1 MRNLNRFF
9 ILAETLFLSVAAF
22 AQGRLV
28 STPIVEAIESGKF
41 YMKVSMDLGGRK
53 ATVEMASRAGVT
65 MSRTQMPGMDAVTLA
80 AGGVVYQLD
89 EKSKTWTQGMGMVPV
104 PGRMNFVRQ
113 GTCKVGGQNGWYF
126 DEYAADGATITFYYN
141 SDKVAIIDLGD
152 PQIGPMA
159 MQSFSP
165 TIPKHM
171 YFCVGN
177 DWTGEGIAPPRCA
190 SRWTDDG
197 PAIELACGGNL
208 GRIAISGKQTG
219 GGVAASSLASTPEV
233 TVARSDMSITEA
245 GILRAFEQLR
255 TESEGKT
262 PEQIARD
269 VMDFNSKAGE
279 MMLFGVVTG
288 EMIEMAI
295 ARCKVYPHPSLLTT
309 TGNMLLVAEDPKT
322 ALEYFEDA
330 AKLEPNFE
338 EPLYGQIE
346 CLLDMGQ
353 VEKARKVVPKVI
365 EVTAK
370 RRKPDGKAWLYKAM
384 LDAQRSPVEAAGA
397 LFKSLALGYFG
408 ENTVS
413 LISSL
418 LNEIDRAEMNASI
431 DEQDFMSM
439 IDKVFTPENLE
450 NIRKGVTYGDD
461 DFFPADDASFNATP
475 AGDLEANRSNNAR
488 IAGDYETRGNQHWA
502 KAEKATQKSIAVSL
516 LYSMEA
522 GYLPDNMDKFI
533 QEARERPE
541 VWKALETR
549 ADARKAVAKIEV
561 PYWTRTGLEDSYVKL
576 TKAMCFEH
584 NVDGFYMF
592 DSRAFWC
599 LRLLERYYK
608 YRLDYAYGVFG
619 HFDDETRT
627 FHGFLPEG
635 YKTNILNHV
644 KRTDKDISM
653 AKAMDKRQEEAALK
667 LFKKCNSEYEAWYE
681 AHPDASDAAMERARR
696 RIFRPYRIMTEVTH
710 PLEHLNQIEVVSET
724 EKINSEMVY
733 YNNTIRP
740 VLVEW
745 WKDISKYC
753 SYCCD
758 SNVSNYFWYRTL
770 SLIYGEYAATF
781 SSKAIVG
788 ETLHAARVAIL
799 KAEAD
804 IKEEQ
809 WQDHQEAV
817 AEHEQAE
824 QDARDLAEFLG
835 KQWYGFSDFYIS
847 MSTPLGDINFGLK
860 EGQFGIHLDI
870 DKSYVK
876 PVPLDA
882 RQVNTSMPIDEN
894 MAKFIS
900 NVAKGEGQNVI
911 DMFKKRGTDSDALQK
926 FDLAARLATGNIIG
940 INQKETVEVGR
951 DSAGNLQFKRR
962 QTTDFDLAG
971 YANVTTDNIQVG
983 RIKARRD
990 VATYGFLGG
999 FFSVS
1004 LGNTVPT
1011 K

>member
-1 MRNLNRFF
+1 MINFSRFYT
-9 ILAETLFLSVAAF
+9 LAATLFLGVAAF

-53 ATVEMASRAGVT
+53 ATVEMAARAGVT
-65 MSRTQMPGMDAVTLA
+65 MSRTSIAGIDAVTLA
-80 AGGVVYQLD
+80 VGETVYQLD
-89 EKSKTWTQGMGMVPV
+89 EKTKTWSVGMGMAQT
-104 PGRMNFVRQ
+104 PGQMTFVRQ
-113 GTCKVGGQNGWYF
+113 GTCKVGGKSGWYF
-126 DEYAADGATITFYYN
+126 DEYTSDGQTITFYYN

-152 PQIGPMA
+152 PQMGPA
-159 MQSFSP
+159 ALQSFSP

-190 SRWTDDG
+190 SRWTDNG
-197 PAIELACGGNL
+197 PAVELACGVNL
-208 GRIAISGKQTG
+208 ASVVISGKQSG
-219 GGVAASSLASTPEV
+219 GGVPASGLSSTPDV
-233 TVARSDMSITEA
+233 RVARSDMKVTED
-245 GILRAFEQLR
+245 GLRKAFEQLQA
-255 TESEGKT
+255 ESEGKT
-262 PEQIARD
+262 SEQI
-269 VMDFNSKAGE
+269 VQSIMEYNGKANE
-279 MMLFGVVTG
+279 MMMFGVVTG

-322 ALEYFEDA
+322 ALEYFENASTLAPD
-330 AKLEPNFE
+330 FE

-346 CLLDMGQ
+346 CLLDMNQ
-353 VEKARKVVPKVI
+353 VEKARRVVPKII

-370 RRKPDGKAWLYKAM
+370 KREPDGKAWMYKAL
-384 LDAQRSPVEAAGA
+384 LDAQRSPLEAANA
-397 LFKSLALGYFG
+397 LFKSLSLGYFG

-418 LNEIDRAEMNASI
+418 FNEIDRAEMNASL
-431 DEQDFMSM
+431 DKQDFMAL
-439 IDKVFTPENLE
+439 IDKVFTPQNLE
-450 NIRKGVTYGDD
+450 NIRKGITYGYD

-475 AGDLEANRSNNAR
+475 AGDLEANFRNNAR
-488 IAGDYETRGNQHWA
+488 IAGDYETRSDKHWA
-502 KAEKATQKSIAVSL
+502 KADKAVQKGPAISL

-522 GYLPDNMDKFI
+522 GYLPDNMDKLI
-533 QEARERPE
+533 QEARERLE
-541 VWKALETR
+541 VNRVLESR

-599 LRLLERYYK
+599 LRILERYYK
-608 YRLDYAYGVFG
+608 YRLDYVYGVFG
-619 HFDDETRT
+619 DFDEQTRT

-635 YKTNILNHV
+635 FKTNILNHV
-644 KRTDKDISM
+644 HRTDKDI
-653 AKAMDKRQEEAALK
+653 AMWKVMEKKQAEEAMK
-667 LFKKCNSEYEAWYE
+667 LGKKCVKEFDNWSK
-681 AHPDASDAAMERARR
+681 AHPNASEEASERARR
-696 RIFRPYRIMTEVTH
+696 RIFRPYNIMTQVTH
-710 PLEHLNQIEVVSET
+710 PLEYLNQIEVISET
-724 EKINSEMVY
+724 EKVNSDMVY

-753 SYCCD
+753 SYCND
-758 SNVSNYFWYRTL
+758 GNVSNYFWYRTL

-788 ETLHAARVAIL
+788 ESLHDFRLRIL
-799 KAEAD
+799 KTEAE
-804 IKEEQ
+804 IKEQE
-809 WQDHQEAV
+809 WQDHLEAV

-824 QDARDLAEFLG
+824 QDARDLAEFMG
-835 KQWYGFSDFYIS
+835 TQCFGFSDLYIS
-847 MSTPLGDINFGLK
+847 MQTPLGDINFGLK
-860 EGQFGIHLDI
+860 EGQFGIHLEI
-870 DKSYVK
+870 DKSYEK

-882 RQVNTSMPIDEN
+882 RVVESKPLISDELG
-894 MAKFIS
+894 KY
-900 NVAKGEGQNVI
+900 VQNVCKTGSGAI
-911 DMFKKRGTDSDALQK
+911 TDYFEKLGVDKNAVDK
-926 FDLAARLATGNIIG
+926 FDLAARLATGNIVG
-940 INQKETVEVGR
+940 VKEKQQVEVSR
-951 DSAGNLQFKRR
+951 DSAGNLQFKKR
-962 QTTDFDLAG
+962 QSTNYDLVG
-971 YANVTTDNIQVG
+971 YLDVTSDNIQVG
-983 RIKARRD
+983 KIKARRD

-1004 LGNTVPT
+1004 AGNTVIR